1 MKRIIILSVYLLFLG
16 CRSGEI
22 DPYTNGIVTG
32 ALFNGKPWEN
42 TKLRIGF
49 VNKCYNSI
57 ELVIEVNNE
66 QGFKRET
73 FGFFKIP
80 LKSGEYTVKKYL
92 YENVVCLPD
101 SLLNTKNVSAS
112 YNTSQDD
119 GDVGKDNYSILE
131 NSREI
136 NKLVISKYDGKSKYI
151 SGEFSATFL
160 LKRNADGTK
169 RYFDSVDTI
178 RITKARFEA
187 SGF

>member
-1 MKRIIILSVYLLFLG
+1 MKKITVLLVSLLFSG
-16 CRSGEI
+16 CKSGDV
-22 DPYTNGIVTG
+22 DPYTNGVVTG
-32 ALFNGKPWEN
+32 ALFNGKSWEN
-42 TKLRIGF
+42 TKLRSVYETHTCSKSIG
-49 VNKCYNSI
+49 
-57 ELVIEVNNE
+57 LVITVSNA
-66 QGFKRET
+66 QGFKRESLYIT
-73 FGFFKIP
+73 KVP
-80 LKSGEYTVKKYL
+80 LNIGEFLIKKYT
-92 YENVVCLPD
+92 YNNIGCLPD
-101 SLLNTKNVSAS
+101 SPDVYAT

-131 NSREI
+131 SSKEI

-160 LKRNADGTK
+160 LNRNKDGTK